1 MLTDVL
7 DALACPQCAG
17 ALTRADGML
26 RCDAGHSFDVAR
38 QGYVN
43 LLPGRANSSTADTPA
58 MIAARKAF
66 LDGGHFAPITDAVV
80 SAAATAVP
88 EDAEG
93 IYPRRGS
100 GHGVRAVGAA
110 RCGSR
115 SVRASLWTS
124 PSTRP
129 RSPLTRTN
137 ASARSSP
144 TSGRR
149 LPLQDGCAALVLD
162 IFSPRNAEEFARV
175 LIDGGTLI
183 VVTPN
188 PEHLAELVGPLE
200 LITIDPRKR
209 ERLSVKLG
217 SHFEQVAEQIVTYPL
232 ALNHADATAAAAM
245 GPSAAHVSAEELSS
259 RVEAL
264 DDPVAVTVS
273 VTVGTYRASA
283 RAAAQT

>member
-1 MLTDVL
+1 MPTGIYLDVGAGTGYALSALL
-7 DALACPQCAG
+7 DAAPKRAG
-17 ALTRADGML
+17 IALDISKHAAKVAAHAHERIGSIVAD
-26 RCDAGHSFDVAR
+26 V
-38 QGYVN
+38 
-43 LLPGRANSSTADTPA
+43 
-58 MIAARKAF
+58 
-66 LDGGHFAPITDAVV
+66 
-80 SAAATAVP
+80 
-88 EDAEG
+88 
-93 IYPRRGS
+93 
-100 GHGVRAVGAA
+100 
-110 RCGSR
+110 
-115 SVRASLWTS
+115 WT
-124 PSTRP
+124 
-129 RSPLTRTN
+129 
-137 ASARSSP
+137 
-144 TSGRR
+144 R
-149 LPLQDGCAALVLD
+149 LPLQDGCAVLVLD

-245 GPSAAHVSAEELSS
+245 GPSAAHVSAEELSR

-264 DDPVAVTVS
+264 DDPISVTVS

-283 RAAAQT
+283 RAAMQT